1 MAITINGSGTIA
13 GISAGGLPDDSI
25 TAAELSTKTFV
36 SYAAICDSKAYN
48 SDGGTFTSGGLRTR
62 DLNTELYDPDNIVT
76 ISSNQF
82 TLTAGS
88 YLIAFSAPAFDV
100 GKHFAVLQDITAGA
114 TSAVGTAEDANLTN
128 NGYTRCFGSFRAVLT
143 GTTVY
148 EIQHQCD
155 STKATNGFGKA
166 HDNNPYASIY
176 TRVEIYKEA

>member
-25 TAAELSTKTFV
+25 TAAELGTKTFV
-36 SYAAICDSKAYN
+36 SYATICDLKAYN
-48 SDGGTFTSGGLRTR
+48 SDGGTFTSGALRTR
-62 DLNTELYDPDNIVT
+62 DLNTKLYDPDNIVT

-100 GKHFAVLQDITAGA
+100 NKHIAILQDMTAGS
-114 TSAVGTAEDANLTN
+114 TSAVGTSEEANVTG

-148 EIQHQCD
+148 EIQHQCS
-155 STKATNGFGKA
+155 STKSTNGFGKA

>member
-25 TAAELSTKTFV
+25 TAAELGTKTFV
-36 SYAAICDSKAYN
+36 SYATICDSKAYN
-48 SDGGTFTSGGLRTR
+48 SDGGTFTSGALRTR
-62 DLNTELYDPDNIVT
+62 DLNTKLYDPDNIVT

-100 GKHFAVLQDITAGA
+100 NKHIAILQDMTAGS
-114 TSAVGTAEDANLTN
+114 TSAVGTSEEANVTG

-148 EIQHQCD
+148 EIQHQCS
-155 STKATNGFGKA
+155 STKSTNGFGKA